1 VTFGVFWH
9 QLNLLFVATSAYP
22 LRRREPRYDLRLPV
36 SVSLR
41 SNVPGEFMAVSE
53 NISAHGILLSTET
66 AIPEGSNIKLLVAL
80 RSPTPS
86 RNTYLTAAGRVLR
99 LERRG
104 SGGFIMAVCCD
115 ERPFQATRYGS
126 PKL

>member
-1 VTFGVFWH
+1 MTFGVFWR
-9 QLNLLFVATSAYP
+9 QLNLLFVASAEYP

-41 SNVPGEFMAVSE
+41 SGAPGEFMAISE
-53 NISAHGILLSTET
+53 NISAHGILLSTE
-66 AIPEGSNIKLLVAL
+66 APIPEGSNIKLLVAL

-99 LERRG
+99 LERRD
-104 SGGFIMAVCCD
+104 SGGFAMAVCCD